1 MKERKEMWMR
11 EEGKMSERK
20 KEKKCGKREKKM
32 REEGKM
38 SSERKKERKEC
49 LKVRADTIVQ

>member
-1 MKERKEMWMR
+1 MWMR
-11 EEGKMSERK
+11 EEGKMWSERK

-38 SSERKKERKEC
+38 SSERKKEKKKERN
-49 LKVRADTIVQ
+49 V